1 MKSLLAA
8 LVLVFAS
15 SSVACVAQD
24 GTGGPNEETTKTTSE
39 ALVVP
44 PIVPA
49 MAGSLLE
56 ALAIES
62 VNKLLFPAETF
73 EWDRVNED
81 FAEITKQANVA
92 QTVSEQRANI
102 DGRLTTLSDW
112 ELSVTN
118 DPSDGNKAFIASLVD
133 SPENWLAIESALG
146 QLSREETS
154 RPGLAAYVMGAQLKL
169 SMLGKLIQLRP
180 SSAAENRRVIVENA
194 QRYIAHVNDVLKEL
208 QGDDLGWINDTLAT
222 WNQIAV
228 AAAK

>member
-1 MKSLLAA
+1 MKSILAA

-15 SSVACVAQD
+15 SSVACVAQE
-24 GTGGPNEETTKTTSE
+24 GPREDVRTSTTSE

-44 PIVPA
+44 PIVGA

-56 ALAIES
+56 ALMIES
-62 VNKLLFPAETF
+62 VNKALFPADSF

-92 QTVSEQRANI
+92 QTVSEQRASI
-102 DGRLTTLSDW
+102 DGRMADLSDW

-118 DPSDGNKAFIASLVD
+118 DPSDSNKAFIASLID
-133 SPENWLAIESALG
+133 SQSNWLALEGSLG
-146 QLSREETS
+146 QLSQDETA

-180 SSAAENRRVIVENA
+180 GDAVANRAVIVDNA
-194 QRYIAHVNDVLKEL
+194 KRFSAHVKEVLKDLE
-208 QGDDLGWINDTLAT
+208 GDDLGWIRDTVAT
-222 WNQIAV
+222 WDQIAV